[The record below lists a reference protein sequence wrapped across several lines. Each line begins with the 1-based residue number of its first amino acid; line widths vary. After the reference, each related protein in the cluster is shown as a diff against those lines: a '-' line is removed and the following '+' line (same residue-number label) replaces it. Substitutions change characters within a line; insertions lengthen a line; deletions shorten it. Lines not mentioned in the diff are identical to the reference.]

1 MVWYLSVRLL
11 VYLVFFLAL
20 LHYTIFSSINAVWL
34 ISMLRRGHWSAP
46 VSALLAGTLVSNLL
60 TSRRI
65 DLMHFPGW
73 ILCKATKPG
82 VSFSVYFFLCPS
94 KFQFTDTHLLRMFN
108 CFINVLSD
116 WLGRCLSKN
125 KKSVFLY
132 HKTMS
137 IFMLHWRNFGHHFQC
152 DWWPIQLSRY
162 QFFYIYIIYDAFLY
176 HGGILFYEW
185 NTITL
190 LWFFGNCTL

>member
-1 MVWYLSVRLL
+1 
-11 VYLVFFLAL
+11 
-20 LHYTIFSSINAVWL
+20 
-34 ISMLRRGHWSAP
+34 MLRRGHWSAP

-82 VSFSVYFFLCPS
+82 VSFSVYFFCVPVS
-94 KFQFTDTHLLRMFN
+94 FSLLIHI
-108 CFINVLSD
+108 CFVCSTASLMCKVTGWGD
-116 WLGRCLSKN
+116 VCQKTKR
-125 KKSVFLY
+125 VFFLY

-162 QFFYIYIIYDAFLY
+162 QFFYIYILYDAFLY
-176 HGGILFYEW
+176 HGGILFYKW
-185 NTITL
+185 NTIAL
-190 LWFFGNCTL
+190 LWFLEIAHSKVIPSNNHMNFLVGTRTNCNIISGIVTLSTDTVLL